1 VGEEMKNKIKICDL
15 PNGCI
20 IWSKHEILGVTGLSL
35 SSSFK
40 DKYCVKIDGNCF
52 DYELVL
58 ESESDNK

>member
-1 VGEEMKNKIKICDL
+1 MKNKIKICDL

-40 DKYCVKIDGNCF
+40 DKYCVKN
-52 DYELVL
+52 
-58 ESESDNK
+58 